1 MYENILKLKAAM
13 WEHTIIDVKVMTG
26 WRAVYDKLENHIENE
41 ELDFW
46 CGVIL
51 KDLFPD
57 K

>member
-41 ELDFW
+41 ELDVW

-51 KDLFPD
+51 KELFPD